1 MKISINQIKPSVE
14 NSTNRIDKEETM
26 LEIKD
31 KVDVLSHSDKEKI
44 RILGHNH
51 KTKSINL
58 WDRRKN

>member
-1 MKISINQIKPSVE
+1 VE